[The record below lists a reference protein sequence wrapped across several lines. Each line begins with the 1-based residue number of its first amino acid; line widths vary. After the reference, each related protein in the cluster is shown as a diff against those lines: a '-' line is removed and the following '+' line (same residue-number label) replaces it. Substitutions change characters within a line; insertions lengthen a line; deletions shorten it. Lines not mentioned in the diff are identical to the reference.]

1 MKVGDLVKMVER
13 YALDV
18 DGCRTVGGEPMELG
32 IVVDITK
39 TGELYPSVPRQVYPN
54 VHILWSDSI
63 RGYSSFQVEAVYGE
77 YVEVVE

>member
-1 MKVGDLVKMVER
+1 MKVGDLVKMVEQ

-32 IVVDITK
+32 IVVDIRK
-39 TGELYPSVPRQVYPN
+39 QVYRAYPD
-54 VHILWSDSI
+54 VHVLWSD
-63 RGYSSFQVEAVYGE
+63 GVHDYMSFQVEAVSGE

>member
-18 DGCRTVGGEPMELG
+18 EGCRTVGGEPMELG

-39 TGELYPSVPRQVYPN
+39 TGELYRIYPN
-54 VHILWSDSI
+54 VHVLWSDSI

>member
-18 DGCRTVGGEPMELG
+18 DGCRTLGGEPMELG
-32 IVVDITK
+32 IVVDIRK
-39 TGELYPSVPRQVYPN
+39 QVYRAYPD
-54 VHILWSDSI
+54 VHVLWSDGI

>member
-18 DGCRTVGGEPMELG
+18 DGCRTLGGEPMELG
-32 IVVDITK
+32 IVVEIRK
-39 TGELYPSVPRQVYPN
+39 QAYKAYPD
-54 VHILWSDSI
+54 VHVLWSDGV
-63 RGYSSFQVEAVYGE
+63 RDYMSFQVETVSGK

>member
-18 DGCRTVGGEPMELG
+18 DGCRTLGREPMELG
-32 IVVDITK
+32 IVVDIRK
-39 TGELYPSVPRQVYPN
+39 QAYKAYPD
-54 VHILWSDSI
+54 VHVLWSDGM
-63 RGYSSFQVEAVYGE
+63 RDYMSFQVEAVSGK